1 MKARLR
7 ALLRFNRDTRLLIA
21 TSGIFA
27 ISFYGIQMLLRVL
40 YILRLGRGPEY
51 VGLFGAAAA
60 LTYMS
65 MGLPSGALGKRFGVR
80 RAMLAG
86 GIVTIIG
93 MALLPLTEYLPTW
106 AQGVWPI
113 VTQMVRTT
121 GWSMFNV
128 NLVPALMATTSG
140 DQGSHADRNSAYAI
154 NSMLKGLG
162 TFLGNVAGGIL
173 PGLFAHML
181 SQTLDMP
188 GPYGSALWVGA
199 VLGIVALIPLGR
211 VGEIEQRAAEERTE
225 TWGRFPML
233 PVALMVLHVYLSQG
247 GWATCQAFAGAYMDT
262 VLALPAFAIG
272 LVTGV
277 GQFAATLA
285 PLLNPRLARH
295 RGDGWTLM
303 VTALCT
309 GVSLLPLALIPHWT
323 AAAVGR
329 LGVLA
334 LSAMW
339 MPALHVYQMERIETR
354 WRSLAYGAVSMAM
367 GFSFGSA
374 SLAGGYIIA
383 AAGYRTL
390 FLLGAGLSTAG
401 AVLMWAI
408 LRRQDA
414 LRKTSVLCTSE

>member
-1 MKARLR
+1 MNVRSR
-7 ALLRFNRDTRLLIA
+7 ALLQFNRDTKLLIA

-27 ISFYGIQMLLRVL
+27 ISFFGIQMLLQVL

-51 VGLFGAAAA
+51 VGLVGAAGAF
-60 LTYMS
+60 TYTS
-65 MGLPSGALGKRFGVR
+65 MGLPSGALGRRFGVR
-80 RAMLAG
+80 KIMLIG
-86 GIVTIIG
+86 GIVTIAG
-93 MALLPLTEYLPTW
+93 MIALPLTKFLPGQV
-106 AQGVWPI
+106 QGFWPI
-113 VTQMVRTT
+113 VSQIVQIA
-121 GWSMFNV
+121 GWSMLNV
-128 NLVPALMATTSG
+128 NLVPALMATTTV
-140 DQGSHADRNSAYAI
+140 ADRNRVYALD
-154 NSMLKGLG
+154 SMLKGLG
-162 TFLGNVAGGIL
+162 TFLGSMAGGML
-173 PGLFAHML
+173 PSLFARML

-188 GPYGSALWVGA
+188 GPYGCALWVGA
-199 VLGIVALIPLGR
+199 ALGMVALVPLGR
-211 VGEIEQRAAEERTE
+211 VGQLEQRAAKEQTE
-225 TWGRFPML
+225 AWRPFPML
-233 PVALMVLHVYLSQG
+233 PVALMVLHVYLSHG
-247 GWATCQAFAGAYMDT
+247 GWAVCQAFASAYMDT
-262 VLALPAFAIG
+262 VLALPTFAIG

-277 GQFAATLA
+277 GQLAAMLT

-303 VTALCT
+303 MTALCT

-367 GFSFGSA
+367 GLSFGSA

-408 LRRQDA
+408 LRRQNA
-414 LRKTSVLCTSE
+414 LRKTSILCTSE

>member
-1 MKARLR
+1 MNVRPR
-7 ALLRFNRDTRLLIA
+7 ALLQFNRDTKLLIA

-27 ISFYGIQMLLRVL
+27 ISFFGIQMLLRVL
-40 YILRLGRGPEY
+40 YILRLGRGLDY
-51 VGLFGAAAA
+51 VGLLGAAGAF
-60 LTYMS
+60 TYTS
-65 MGLPSGALGKRFGVR
+65 MGLPSGALGRRFGVR
-80 RAMLAG
+80 KIMLIG
-86 GIVTIIG
+86 GIVTIAG
-93 MALLPLTEYLPTW
+93 MVALPLVEFLPRQD
-106 AQGVWPI
+106 QGFWPI
-113 VTQMVRTT
+113 VSQIVQIA
-121 GWSMFNV
+121 GWSMFSV
-128 NLVPALMATTSG
+128 NLVPALMATTTV
-140 DQGSHADRNSAYAI
+140 ANRNSVYALDSI
-154 NSMLKGLG
+154 LKGMG
-162 TFLGNVAGGIL
+162 AFLGNMAGGML
-173 PGLFAHML
+173 PSLFARML

-188 GPYGSALWVGA
+188 GPYGCALWVGA
-199 VLGIVALIPLGR
+199 ALGMVALVPLGR
-211 VGEIEQRAAEERTE
+211 VGQLKQRAAKEQIEAWRP
-225 TWGRFPML
+225 FPML
-233 PVALMVLHVYLSQG
+233 PVALMVLHVCLSHG
-247 GWATCQAFAGAYMDT
+247 GWAVCQAFASAYMDT
-262 VLALPAFAIG
+262 VLALPTFAIG

-277 GQFAATLA
+277 GQLAAMLT

-414 LRKTSVLCTSE
+414 LRKTPVLCTSE